1 MGFADDKYFNEIL
14 GGDGGRHGDPGSST
28 YSDNGPDVNSL
39 PEFMAVNDPGANVDF
54 LVNTASLG
62 NFDPYGVISRPFAEA
77 TAFGGTFSN
86 GNVIPV
92 YVLRTGAGD
101 RGDVKAA
108 GIWDTGV
115 WTVEFKRVNS
125 GSDNDFTVPIGGSV
139 DFTHEIFDN
148 TGSGHPNDGFDAT
161 VYTLDFG
168 IIPVELTSFTAST
181 SNGKVYLNWTTASEV
196 NNLGFEIERKIFT
209 ENESQWVRI
218 GFKDGHG
225 TTTETQRYQYIDNVS
240 GLQAISISYR
250 LKQIDY
256 NGSYEYSD
264 EVLVGNPAP
273 SDFTLHQN
281 YPNPFNP
288 RTQIQFSIPIKAFV
302 ILTLYGELGNVI
314 SELISEEKPAGKYK
328 VNFDATNLSSGIY
341 FYRLQ
346 AGDLVE
352 TKKMVLLK

>member
-1 MGFADDKYFNEIL
+1 
-14 GGDGGRHGDPGSST
+14 
-28 YSDNGPDVNSL
+28 
-39 PEFMAVNDPGANVDF
+39 
-54 LVNTASLG
+54 
-62 NFDPYGVISRPFAEA
+62 
-77 TAFGGTFSN
+77 
-86 GNVIPV
+86 VIPG